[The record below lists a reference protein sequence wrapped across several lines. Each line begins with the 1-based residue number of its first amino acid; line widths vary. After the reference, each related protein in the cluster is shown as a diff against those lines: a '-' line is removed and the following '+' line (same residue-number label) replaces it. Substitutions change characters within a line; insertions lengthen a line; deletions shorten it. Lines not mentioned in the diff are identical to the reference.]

1 MSWNNQCGIRWGI
14 AYSLM
19 ARWVSSALAGSLS
32 SGGVMIKIIVVIQPY
47 TWYNL
52 FYEMLQINLI
62 RGTWTACGKSDGAR
76 APGPEV
82 LQVTTSDAGVS
93 DSPRKTTTI
102 YTRRK
107 TISKNPRREWEKNE
121 YMNALECLLRADKKG
136 VKKVIGKIVHDFWIE
151 QECGKLMKK
160 FYWTK

>member
-1 MSWNNQCGIRWGI
+1 
-14 AYSLM
+14 
-19 ARWVSSALAGSLS
+19 
-32 SGGVMIKIIVVIQPY
+32 
-47 TWYNL
+47 
-52 FYEMLQINLI
+52 MLQINLI
-62 RGTWTACGKSDGAR
+62 RGTWIACGKSDGAR

-107 TISKNPRREWEKNE
+107 ATISKNPRREWEKNE

-151 QECGKLMKK
+151 KGMWEIDEKILLNQIRMIKSKGRVMKIETIRRK
-160 FYWTK
+160 IEK